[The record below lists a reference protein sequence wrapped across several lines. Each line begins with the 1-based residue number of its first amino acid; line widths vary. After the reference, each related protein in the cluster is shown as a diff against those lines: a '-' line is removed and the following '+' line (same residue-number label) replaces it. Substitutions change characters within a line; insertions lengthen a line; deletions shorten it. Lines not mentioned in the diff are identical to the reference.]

1 MDENEELNKD
11 INDAGSPLETP
22 EQEPG
27 EKIEEMLQKTVENP
41 SDDSQAIADE
51 MPAIDAQEVP
61 DEIPADD
68 AQEVPDEIPADDAQE
83 VPVEIPASDVQ
94 AIPVENPEA
103 DAQEVPYEIPV
114 ADTVAEPAKMLM
126 VEVVGVRFKKAGKVY
141 SFAPSGFEL
150 EAGDDVVVETA
161 RGMEVGQV
169 ARTVV
174 KVPDNMVNKP
184 LKPVVRKATRE
195 DLENADRLEA
205 REDEA
210 LLECA
215 AVVRRM
221 ALPMKLISAEYNLEG
236 THLTIFFGAEG
247 RIDFRELVRELSH
260 KLKARIEMRQ
270 VGPRDEAKLIGG
282 YGRCG
287 RPLCCATFLNEFNPV
302 SIKMAKEQN
311 LPLNPM
317 KISGT
322 CGRLLCCLGYEF
334 EQYRDMKREL
344 PRNGENIQ
352 TSMGAAVVVG
362 GNPLKGTVFLEVES
376 GARVEMTMKE
386 LAPKKEEKAPE
397 KEKEQVQ
404 EPRRRRRRK
413 R

>member
-1 MDENEELNKD
+1 MYENGELNKD
-11 INDAGSPLETP
+11 INDGSVPQEP
-22 EQEPG
+22 NEQEPE
-27 EKIEEMLQKTVENP
+27 EKIEEVF
-41 SDDSQAIADE
+41 
-51 MPAIDAQEVP
+51 QET
-61 DEIPADD
+61 
-68 AQEVPDEIPADDAQE
+68 
-83 VPVEIPASDVQ
+83 VEIPPAAGQ
-94 AIPVENPEA
+94 
-103 DAQEVPYEIPV
+103 
-114 ADTVAEPAKMLM
+114 AEPAEIVM
-126 VEVVGVRFKKAGKVY
+126 VDVVGVRFKKAGKVY

-150 EAGDDVVVETA
+150 KSGDNVVVETA

-169 ARTVV
+169 ARAVG

-184 LKPVVRKATRE
+184 LKAVVRLATRE
-195 DLENADRLEA
+195 DMENATKLEA

-210 LLECA
+210 LVECA
-215 AVVRRM
+215 EIVRKM
-221 ALPMKLISAEYNLEG
+221 QLPMKLISAEYNLEG
-236 THLTIFFGAEG
+236 NHLTIFFGAEG

-334 EQYRDMKREL
+334 EQYRDMKKEL
-344 PRNGENIQ
+344 LKNGENIQ

-386 LAPKKEEKAPE
+386 LVPKKEEKPKE
-397 KEKEQVQ
+397 KEKEQGQ
-404 EPRRRRRRK
+404 EPRRRRRK
-413 R
+413 HAKGK